1 MVGSKQGWFIWK
13 ISFIDLCVYFFKECE
28 WMKGTYCLGPFSLNA
43 ELLSSITAVALYR
56 FMDECLHG
64 TVYISLY
71 KPVKKEM
78 ISFWIILN
86 LDKNSKP
93 NRVEIKKDWP

>member
-1 MVGSKQGWFIWK
+1 
-13 ISFIDLCVYFFKECE
+13 
-28 WMKGTYCLGPFSLNA
+28 MKGTYCLGPFSLNA

-78 ISFWIILN
+78 ISF
-86 LDKNSKP
+86 
-93 NRVEIKKDWP
+93 

>member
-1 MVGSKQGWFIWK
+1 MGASKDGLFGKSVSLICM
-13 ISFIDLCVYFFKECE
+13 FTFFKECE

>member
-1 MVGSKQGWFIWK
+1 
-13 ISFIDLCVYFFKECE
+13 
-28 WMKGTYCLGPFSLNA
+28 MKRPCCLGPFSLNA

-56 FMDECLHG
+56 FMDECLHS

-78 ISFWIILN
+78 ISF
-86 LDKNSKP
+86 
-93 NRVEIKKDWP
+93 